1 MAAYRFKAGQ
11 TVAML
16 PRLGFGAPS
25 GRFKIVRLLPTEG
38 GNNQYRIKSVVDGH
52 ERVVRESEIT

>member
-11 TVAML
+11 SVTML
-16 PRLGFGAPS
+16 SRMGTGLPTGK
-25 GRFKIVRLLPTEG
+25 FKIVRLLPTEG

-52 ERVVRESEIT
+52 ERVVLESEIT